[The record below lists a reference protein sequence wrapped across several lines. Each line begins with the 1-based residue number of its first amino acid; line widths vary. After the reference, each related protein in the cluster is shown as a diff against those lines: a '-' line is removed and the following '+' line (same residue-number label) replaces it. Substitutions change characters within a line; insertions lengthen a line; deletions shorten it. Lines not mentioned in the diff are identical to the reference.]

1 MFNSVNTCWTLVAA
15 FLVYFMQ
22 AGFALCEAGFT
33 RAKNTGNILMKN
45 MMDFCIGTPCYWL
58 IGFGIMFGGTGALI
72 GGFDPFIQGDYS
84 HLGLDIPLWVY
95 IVFQTVFCAT
105 AATIVSGSMA
115 ERTNFKAYCVYSAMI
130 SLVVYPICGHW
141 MWGGGWLQSMGF
153 HDFAGSAAVHN
164 VGGIIAMLGA
174 ALLGPRIGKYDK
186 DGKPHAIPGHNLTA
200 GALGV
205 FILWFCWFG
214 FNGGSSLSLS
224 TDETMTLTGLVCF
237 NTNLAAAVATCVTMI
252 FTWKRYGK
260 PDVSMTLNGS
270 LAGLVAITAGCDAVS
285 PFGAFIIGFVA
296 GILVVL
302 SVEFFDNIA
311 KIDDYPICGHWMWGG
326 GWLQSMGFHDFA
338 GSAAVHNVGG
348 IIAMLGAALLG
359 PRIGKYDKD
368 GKPHAIPG
376 HNLTAGAL
384 GVFILWFCWFGFN
397 GGSSLSL
404 STDETMTLTG
414 LVCFNTN
421 LAAAVATCV
430 TMIFTWKRYGKPDV
444 SMTLNGSLA
453 GLVAITAGCDAVS
466 PFGAFI
472 IGFVAGILVVLSVE
486 FFDNIAKIDDP
497 VGAVSVHFVNGVWG
511 TIAVGLFSNGGDGV
525 GKGLFYGGGL
535 SQLGIQLLGL
545 ITVDAYVL
553 IVMFIVFKV
562 IDKTIGL
569 RVPAEVEIDGL
580 DIHEHG
586 LASAYAGFSI
596 SDANAAAMVPNENTD
611 LGEDDVNKASARM
624 VDAAVPVVREAAP
637 VIHDGVYD
645 TGMHK
650 VSIIAKLSKFDPL
663 KTALN
668 DLGVTG
674 MTVTQVMGC
683 GIQKGTSEKYRGV
696 PVDSTLL
703 PKIKVEVIVSK
714 ISVDSVVEAAKK
726 ALYTGHIGDGKIF
739 VYNVTRVVK
748 IRTGEED
755 FAALQDVE

>member
-1 MFNSVNTCWTLVAA
+1 MFSSVNTCWTLVGA

-58 IGFGIMFGGTGALI
+58 IGFGLMFGGTGALI

-115 ERTNFKAYCVYSAMI
+115 ERTNFKAYCVYSAAI

-141 MWGGGWLQSMGF
+141 MWGGG
-153 HDFAGSAAVHN
+153 
-164 VGGIIAMLGA
+164 
-174 ALLGPRIGKYDK
+174 
-186 DGKPHAIPGHNLTA
+186 
-200 GALGV
+200 
-205 FILWFCWFG
+205 
-214 FNGGSSLSLS
+214 
-224 TDETMTLTGLVCF
+224 
-237 NTNLAAAVATCVTMI
+237 LA
-252 FTWKRYGK
+252 
-260 PDVSMTLNGS
+260 
-270 LAGLVAITAGCDAVS
+270 
-285 PFGAFIIGFVA
+285 
-296 GILVVL
+296 
-302 SVEFFDNIA
+302 
-311 KIDDYPICGHWMWGG
+311 
-326 GWLQSMGFHDFA
+326 
-338 GSAAVHNVGG
+338 
-348 IIAMLGAALLG
+348 
-359 PRIGKYDKD
+359 
-368 GKPHAIPG
+368 
-376 HNLTAGAL
+376 
-384 GVFILWFCWFGFN
+384 
-397 GGSSLSL
+397 
-404 STDETMTLTG
+404 
-414 LVCFNTN
+414 
-421 LAAAVATCV
+421 
-430 TMIFTWKRYGKPDV
+430 
-444 SMTLNGSLA
+444 
-453 GLVAITAGCDAVS
+453 
-466 PFGAFI
+466 
-472 IGFVAGILVVLSVE
+472 
-486 FFDNIAKIDDP
+486 
-497 VGAVSVHFVNGVWG
+497 
-511 TIAVGLFSNGGDGV
+511 
-525 GKGLFYGGGL
+525 
-535 SQLGIQLLGL
+535 QLGTQLLGL
-545 ITVDAYVL
+545 VCVDLYVV
-553 IVMFIVFKV
+553 IVMFIIFKL
-562 IDKTIGL
+562 IDKFIGL

-596 SDANAAAMVPNENTD
+596 SDANSAAMVPNENTD
-611 LGEDDVNKASARM
+611 LGEDDVTKATDRQIS
-624 VDAAVPVVREAAP
+624 AAVPVVREPSP

-650 VSIIAKLSKFDPL
+650 VSIIAKLSKFDQL

-714 ISVDSVVEAAKK
+714 ISVDAVVEAAKK